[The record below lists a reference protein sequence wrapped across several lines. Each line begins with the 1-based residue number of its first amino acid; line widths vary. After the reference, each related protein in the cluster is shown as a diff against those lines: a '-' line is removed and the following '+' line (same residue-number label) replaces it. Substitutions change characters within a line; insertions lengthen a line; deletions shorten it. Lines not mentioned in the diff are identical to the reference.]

1 MDKGTKM
8 SKSKEYKNYHEKKKR
23 KRKDG
28 TIDAGEG
35 KRRPHHKDAL
45 KGVKKSSKLETRK
58 HREAVA
64 RIGYI
69 PRTAN
74 KYQTT
79 PKKVGETKS
88 THTYEWLED
97 NGHKDHVQVR
107 RKEVLKD
114 EDRMPIQLSPPSKEY
129 KENYNEIFDKKKRGV
144 NVEGGYKKF
153 KKTY

>member
-1 MDKGTKM
+1 M

-28 TIDAGEG
+28 TIDAGKG
-35 KRRPHHKDAL
+35 KRRPHHKDEL
-45 KGVKKSSKLETRK
+45 KGVKGSADADTQK
-58 HREAVA
+58 HRESVA
-64 RIGYI
+64 RINYI

-79 PKKVGETKS
+79 PKKIDETKS

-153 KKTY
+153 KKTYK